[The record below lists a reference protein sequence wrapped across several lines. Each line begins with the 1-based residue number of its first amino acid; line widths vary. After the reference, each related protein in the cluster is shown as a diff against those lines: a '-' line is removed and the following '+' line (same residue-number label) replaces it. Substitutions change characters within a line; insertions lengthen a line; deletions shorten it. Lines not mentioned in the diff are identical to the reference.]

1 MAKKSVIAGEY
12 IIEIADNGH
21 VDVMRVFRN
30 AMATLKGIADA
41 KGFHYED
48 SWNTQHLGRSIIKE
62 FGDGTTAVF
71 DDITVSRDSSGKIE
85 IYQVCKNVISTLR
98 EISSLLGYD
107 YDEKWNTQHLGR
119 NLVDYLEQNKELAD
133 KVLRTPN
140 KKKEK
145 ASKPD
150 WKTGYDYVEDAGNG
164 VFYIKKNEKWG
175 FANKDG
181 VVVEP
186 KFDWLG
192 DEFVEG
198 MIVTG
203 QNDLCGFFS
212 ALGGEV
218 VPPMYE
224 TATDFKNG
232 IANVRIPDS
241 NGERITIG
249 EDSLPIGET
258 IPIGKLGNRLEKPDL
273 SKMSVDAIISC
284 CAVKIFGADLLNK
297 YRDELPDNLDL
308 YAWPDC
314 SLIELL
320 NLMKDNIEE
329 QRKLYILI
337 AKLYMITEEC
347 CDNAICFMF
356 IMEWHLRWYYIQDED
371 GDCYGEGYAIRLL
384 WGAKLDDMN
393 FARFNSPVTWN
404 HVNELL
410 GESDYEEFW
419 NGIKNDDLVLWDES
433 VDFSDIDE
441 DEYETVAE
449 GESSLRRL
457 GDWYMRKKDEMLD
470 KDGLYYTSHY
480 ELLYSIVIDGDV
492 VLSYE

>member
-1 MAKKSVIAGEY
+1 MAKRKKVAFENYTITRDENNKIIVTKNGEVQ
-12 IIEIADNGH
+12 DN
-21 VDVMRVFRN
+21 
-30 AMATLKGIADA
+30 A
-41 KGFHYED
+41 KG
-48 SWNTQHLGRSIIKE
+48 
-62 FGDGTTAVF
+62 A
-71 DDITVSRDSSGKIE
+71 
-85 IYQVCKNVISTLR
+85 LR
-98 EISSLLGYD
+98 EIASKCGLEADNTWTTQQFGSKLIAYIEKNNSALDSYD
-107 YDEKWNTQHLGR
+107 YT
-119 NLVDYLEQNKELAD
+119 
-133 KVLRTPN
+133 
-140 KKKEK
+140 
-145 ASKPD
+145 
-150 WKTGYDYVEDAGNG
+150 EDAGNG
-164 VFYIKKNEKWG
+164 LVYIKKGDKWG
-175 FANKDG
+175 FANTDG
-181 VVVEP
+181 VVLVEP

-232 IANVRIPDS
+232 IANVRIPDP

-320 NLMKDNIEE
+320 NLLKDNIEE

-393 FARFNSPVTWN
+393 FARFNCPVTWN